1 MARKVVLIADP
12 GIDTSFAL
20 ALALHDPNLDVLGII
35 PTAGNVAAA
44 RATLNV
50 QILLDHIDPP
60 RRPRTA
66 AALPT
71 TYDRDGT
78 SVHGPDGLGGVG
90 FASVERHSS
99 LAADKLLA
107 ELIREHPHEV
117 SLICLGPT
125 TTIAQGFDR
134 DPELAGLI
142 DQLVLVGGSWKVP
155 GNAGPCS
162 EFHFTLDPES
172 TQRLIHLG
180 VHPTIV
186 PLDVTRKLIFSPT
199 ELLELP
205 NASSQTG
212 KFLRAIVPFAIR
224 ASSNI
229 YGIEGFHLKD
239 VLGVAALALPGSVRT
254 QPHIV
259 EIETKGEFTRGMMV
273 VDDRKASTGRP
284 NVQLG
289 LDAAVGEIRQYVS
302 RMLSNAR

>member
-1 MARKVVLIADP
+1 VARKVVLIADP

-20 ALALHDPNLDVLGII
+20 ALALHDPNLDVLGIV
-35 PTAGNVAAA
+35 PTAGNVSAS

-50 QILLDHIDPP
+50 QILLDHLDPP

-66 AALPT
+66 SALPAV
-71 TYDRDGT
+71 YDRDGT
-78 SVHGPDGLGGVG
+78 AMHGPDGLGGVD
-90 FASVERHSS
+90 FASVERHNS

-125 TTIAQGFDR
+125 TTIAHTFDR
-134 DPELAGLI
+134 DPDLVALI
-142 DQLVLVGGSWKVP
+142 DQLILVGGSWKVP

-172 TQRLIHLG
+172 TRKLIHLG
-180 VHPTIV
+180 VHPIIV

-199 ELLELP
+199 ELFELP
-205 NASSQTG
+205 NPTSQTG
-212 KFLRAIVPFAIR
+212 KFLRAIVPYAIR

-239 VLGVAALALPGSVRT
+239 VLGVVVLALPGSVRT
-254 QPHIV
+254 LPHVV
-259 EIETKGEFTRGMMV
+259 EIESKGEFTRGMMV
-273 VDDRKASTGRP
+273 VDDRKSTTGRP
-284 NVQLG
+284 NVQLA
-289 LDAAVGEIRQYVS
+289 LDAAVGEIRQYVA
-302 RMLSNAR
+302 RMLANAP